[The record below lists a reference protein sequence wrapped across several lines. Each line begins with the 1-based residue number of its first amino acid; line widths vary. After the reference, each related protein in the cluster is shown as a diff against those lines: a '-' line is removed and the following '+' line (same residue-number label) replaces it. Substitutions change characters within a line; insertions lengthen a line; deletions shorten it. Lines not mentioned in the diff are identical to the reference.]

1 MDSYDY
7 IIVGA
12 GSAGCVIASV
22 LIERTDS
29 TVLLIEAGQDDYML
43 EAKMP
48 AAMPKMMANHTWR
61 YATEPEPFMHGRR
74 MEVPQGKVLGG
85 SSSVNG
91 MAYVRG
97 IPQDYDD
104 WAKIYGC
111 DQWDYQHVLKAF
123 KASENNQSLS
133 GKFHGTD
140 GQQHVSEPTYRHPLT
155 HAFMRAGQEMGYKY
169 TTDFNGDEPNGVG
182 FFQTTTHE
190 GRRASTAY
198 SWLLGIKDHPRLKLV
213 TDCTVE
219 RIHITQGIARGV
231 VISRHHRTEKIAA
244 NKEVIICAGALGSPK
259 LLLLSGIGPKTDL
272 DKLNIPV
279 ALDSPQVGHNF
290 QDHLHVNLRG
300 KLREPISIL
309 SEGEGLKK
317 YKNGLQW
324 MLYKSGVVTSTI
336 LEGCGF
342 FDLDHDGRRETQIHT
357 FPLIENFGMSNGAM
371 VENIEG
377 FTLKLGH
384 LYPESRGHV
393 SLRSADPKE
402 LPKIYGNYL
411 SDERDLN
418 AMVMAIK
425 FGLSVFDTPS
435 MRKIIS
441 EIIMPD
447 QVMRQSDDNLK
458 DFVRDYALTVF
469 HPVGTCAMGGSEQS
483 VLDQRLR
490 VRGISQLRVI
500 DSSSFPHIIS
510 GNTNAPVIMLAYR
523 GANMVVED
531 NHT

>member
-1 MDSYDY
+1 MESYDY

-22 LIERTDS
+22 LTEDTEA
-29 TVLLIEAGQDDYML
+29 TVLLIEAGQDDTML
-43 EAKMP
+43 DAKMP
-48 AAMPKMMANHTWR
+48 AAMPNMMANYTWR
-61 YATEPEPFMHGRR
+61 YATEPEPFMNHRR
-74 MEVPQGKVLGG
+74 MEVPQGKVMGG

-97 IPQDYDD
+97 IPEDYED
-104 WAKIYGC
+104 WKNVYGC
-111 DQWDYQHVLKAF
+111 DQWGYDDVLKAY

-133 GKFHGTD
+133 GRYHGTD
-140 GQQHVSEPTYRHPLT
+140 GHQYVSEATYRHPLT
-155 HAFMRAGQEMGYKY
+155 HAFMRAGQEMGYRY

-198 SWLLGIKDHPRLKLV
+198 AWLSRVKDNARLTIL
-213 TDCTVE
+213 TDCQVE
-219 RIHITQGIARGV
+219 KIQIEQQTAKGV
-231 VISRHHRTEKIAA
+231 VIRQNQKTMIATA
-244 NKEVIICAGALGSPK
+244 KKEVIICAGALGSPK
-259 LLLLSGIGPKTDL
+259 LLLLSGIGPKEDL
-272 DKLNIPV
+272 AQWQIPV
-279 ALDSPQVGHNF
+279 AFDSPNVGNNF

-300 KLREPISIL
+300 RLREPISIL
-309 SEGEGLKK
+309 SESEGLKK

-324 MLYKSGVVTSTI
+324 MLFKTGIVTSTI

-342 FDLDHDGRRETQIHT
+342 FDLDNDGRRETQIHT

-384 LYPESRGHV
+384 LYPQSRGKV
-393 SLRSADPKE
+393 TLNSANPAD

-411 SDERDLN
+411 SAPGDLE
-418 AMVMAIK
+418 AMVNAVK
-425 FGLSVFDTPS
+425 FGLTVFNTPA
-435 MRKIIS
+435 MKKIIS
-441 EIIMPD
+441 DVLMPD
-447 QVMRQSDDNLK
+447 EAIRSSDEELREFVK
-458 DFVRDYALTVF
+458 DYGLTVF
-469 HPVGTCAMGGSEQS
+469 HPVGTCAMGGKEDS

-490 VRGISQLRVI
+490 VRGIHGLRVM

-523 GANMVVED
+523 GAQMIVED
-531 NHT
+531 NR